1 MTANFK
7 PVFELTPV
15 NAGVT
20 VVNADGTN
28 KKTIYTAGAN
38 GGRIDGIL
46 VCSDDTAAV
55 NLAFYINDGSADLY
69 IGNVSVPIGSGY
81 TTVAKV
87 DGLAALKPTYQNF
100 IQMKA
105 GYILKCN
112 AVAAVTAAKTVTV
125 VAIGG
130 DF

>member
-1 MTANFK
+1 MTANTS
-7 PVFELTPV
+7 PIFELTPI

-20 VVNADGTN
+20 IVNADSTN
-28 KKTIYTAGAN
+28 LKTIYTAGAN

-46 VCSDDTAAV
+46 VCSNDTAAV
-55 NLAFYINDGSADLY
+55 NLAFYINDGAADLY
-69 IGNVSVPIGSGY
+69 IGNVNIPIGSGY
-81 TTVAKV
+81 TTVVKV
-87 DGLAALKPTYQNF
+87 DALATLKPAYQSF
-100 IQMKA
+100 VQLHA
-105 GYILKCN
+105 AYILKCN

>member
-1 MTANFK
+1 MTANIN

-28 KKTIYTAGAN
+28 LKTIYTAGVN
-38 GGRIDGIL
+38 GGRVDGIL

-55 NLAFYINDGSADLY
+55 NLAFYINDGAADLY
-69 IGNVSVPIGSGY
+69 IGNVTIPIGSGY
-81 TTVAKV
+81 TTVVKV
-87 DGLAALKPTYQNF
+87 DAMSVLRLAYQNF
-100 IQMKA
+100 IQLAA
-105 GYILKCN
+105 GFILKCN

-125 VAIGG
+125 VAVGG